1 MLRADYAR
9 TAHPSTASGSCCSS
23 FVSGNSSTRAAGAG
37 VLFLVWKIA
46 DIVFLRVLFGAEL
59 SPGVRAG
66 AGLAL
71 PHAGRGVL
79 LAEEVVIGE
88 NSMIFHGVTIAPERP
103 GWGAPRLADNVL
115 IAPGA
120 CVLGPIEIGSGAHIG
135 PNVVV
140 VRDVAAGAIVFNPG
154 GRVISGD

>member
-9 TAHPSTASGSCCSS
+9 TANQSTAQRLVL
-23 FVSGNSSTRAAGAG
+23 FVFRFGQFQHARGRRG

-46 DIVFLRVLFGAEL
+46 DLVFLRVLFGAEL

-103 GWGAPRLADNVL
+103 GWGAPRLADNIL

-140 VRDVAAGAIVFNPG
+140 VRDVAPGAIVFNPG